1 MSHASKI
8 KGTVRLAR
16 LIRPKGHHL
25 HGALVT
31 LHTID
36 AISAPAQMIGRKRE
50 RAGLRG
56 MWYGVDPRDQQSYGK
71 VEFGGMI
78 PVGKAGHRIP
88 AWLMRKI

>member
-1 MSHASKI
+1 MIHTPKI

-25 HGALVT
+25 QGRLVI

-36 AISAPAQMIGRKRE
+36 SISAPAQMIGRKRE

-56 MWYGVDPRDQQSYGK
+56 MWYGSDPRDQQSFGK
-71 VEFGGMI
+71 VERGGMI
-78 PVGKAGHRIP
+78 PVGKAGGRIP
-88 AWLMRKI
+88 TWLMRKI